1 MKAHVAAA
9 APKASDH
16 VAKPEHHIV
25 AKGHNSLK
33 KASAV
38 KAPSPKVAKSDDDK
52 AAASDDD
59 AKLDDHDHEKCNT
72 PSCRAAR
79 DAKKEDDDEKDL
91 KPDVAVVNHS
101 AKPKL
106 VVIHKAVKKAESK
119 TKKPEVHTIKTRPA
133 VHHADPSTKA
143 H

>member
-1 MKAHVAAA
+1 M
-9 APKASDH
+9 
-16 VAKPEHHIV
+16 
-25 AKGHNSLK
+25 K
-33 KASAV
+33 KAATV

-59 AKLDDHDHEKCNT
+59 AKHDDHDHLKCNT

-79 DAKKEDDDEKDL
+79 DAKKEDDDEKDS
-91 KPDVAVVNHS
+91 KPDVAVVHHS

-133 VHHADPSTKA
+133 VHHVDPSTKA

>member
-1 MKAHVAAA
+1 MKTSLLVLSLLMASTNAIDIQAAPADHPVEAKAAAPHAAVKAHVAAA

-59 AKLDDHDHEKCNT
+59 AKLDDHEHEKCNT

-79 DAKKEDDDEKDL
+79 DAKKEDDDEKD
-91 KPDVAVVNHS
+91 
-101 AKPKL
+101 
-106 VVIHKAVKKAESK
+106 
-119 TKKPEVHTIKTRPA
+119 
-133 VHHADPSTKA
+133 
-143 H
+143 